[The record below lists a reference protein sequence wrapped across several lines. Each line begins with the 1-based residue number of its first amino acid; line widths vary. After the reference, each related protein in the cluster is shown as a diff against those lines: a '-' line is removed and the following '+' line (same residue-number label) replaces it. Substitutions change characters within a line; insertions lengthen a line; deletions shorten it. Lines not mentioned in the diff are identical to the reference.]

1 MPGIFHSLKHL
12 ALIALILRAML
23 PAGWMPAATGSA
35 SFTICTVNAAH
46 QQDPTNKVPDES
58 GQHDKLCAFSGTPQL
73 AATPDAPA
81 LLLPAFH
88 AFAASTDRAIA
99 ARFAAHYQPQSPRAP
114 PLNA

>member
-1 MPGIFHSLKHL
+1 MQGILHSLKHL

-23 PAGWMPAATGSA
+23 PAGWMPAATGT
-35 SFTICTVNAAH
+35 FTICTVQSAH
-46 QQDPTNKVPDES
+46 QQDPANKVPDES

-88 AFAASTDRAIA
+88 AFAASTDRASA
-99 ARFAAHYQPQSPRAP
+99 AASSRQTIPRNLPAHPR
-114 PLNA
+114 